1 MKHRDGHRIGLF
13 IVLIS
18 AYLPIWANTPII
30 QPNLSMKTKIA
41 PAYFGPNAFPVPDML
56 DGRTSAHIQMNV
68 ATDYYSGTLTHF
80 GGDVTAGMSAKCII
94 PLFSPR
100 VNFVLWMPVA
110 EYYYTNSEVNEI
122 RRVPYAY
129 DIEGWVSG
137 DLYISTDIQL
147 FTQKQHGADIAI
159 RSALKTASGN
169 AYYLARCYDTP
180 GYFFDAAIGRDFAM
194 SKKDVLR
201 IAASGGFLCWQTD
214 VGRQN
219 DAVMYGL
226 QASWTHDR
234 WRYETTFSGYTG
246 WERDGDCPMIIK
258 TMLSYQLDHLSLN
271 AYYKAGIIDW
281 PFHQMSIGITYRY

>member
-1 MKHRDGHRIGLF
+1 M
-13 IVLIS
+13 IS

-56 DGRTSAHIQMNV
+56 DGRTSSHMQMNV
-68 ATDYYSGTLTHF
+68 SADYHSGTLTHF
-80 GGDVTAGMSAKCII
+80 GGDITASMSAKCIV
-94 PLFSPR
+94 PLFSSR
-100 VNFVLWMPVA
+100 VNFVLWIPVV

-129 DIEGWVSG
+129 GIEGWVSG

-147 FTQKQHGADIAI
+147 FAQKLHGVDIAI

-169 AYYLARCYDTP
+169 AYYIARYYDAP
-180 GYFFDAAIGRDFAM
+180 GYFFDAAIGRDFLIN
-194 SKKDVLR
+194 KNNVLR

-214 VGRQN
+214 IGRQN

-226 QASWTHDR
+226 QASWTHAR
-234 WRYETTFSGYTG
+234 WRYETTFSGYMG

-258 TMLSYQLDHLSLN
+258 TMLSYQLKHLSIN
-271 AYYKAGIIDW
+271 TYYKAGIIDW
-281 PFHQMSIGITYRY
+281 PFHQTSIGITYRY